1 MSNLTIK
8 KLYNER
14 KWAKARKAK
23 KSEKKEGLHTSE
35 ARESFLPGDLEN
47 EYDHAKE
54 MASRANIKTRYRM
67 VA

>member
-1 MSNLTIK
+1 MTIK

-14 KWAKARKAK
+14 KWAMARKAK
-23 KSEKKEGLHTSE
+23 KREKKEGLHTSE
-35 ARESFLPGDLEN
+35 TRESFLLEDLEN

-54 MASRANIKTRYRM
+54 MASRVNIKIRYRM